1 MRPTTSNE
9 IRQAFLDY
17 FNELKHEIVPSAPLP
32 QRDNPTLL
40 FTNAGMNQFVDV
52 FLGKEKRP
60 YKRATTAQKVM
71 RVQGKQ
77 NDLENVGPSSRHHTF
92 FEMLGNFSFGDYFKR
107 EAIDFAWT
115 FLTGVMKLEPER
127 LFATV
132 YTDDDDAAKLWQRYL
147 PADRI
152 LRFGK
157 EDNFWE
163 MGDIGPCG
171 PCSEIHYYSG
181 EMADI
186 TPAGVN
192 NDAIPGYVEVW
203 NLVFMQF
210 ERQKD
215 GSLVPLPHP
224 SVDTGMGMERLV
236 RVIQGVES
244 NYETDLFTPVLA
256 RVQELLGDSDGQ
268 RAENYVGYRVIA
280 DHGRAATFL
289 IADGVQP
296 GNTGAAYVLRM
307 IIRRAARFGRKIGF
321 HQPFLGQV
329 AQVYIDQMGEA
340 YPELRLRRELIL
352 YTLEREETRFN
363 RTLDS
368 GLLQLDRIL
377 DDLHRRGQTVV
388 PGDVAFALYATHGL
402 PLELT
407 RDEAQEQHGMTV
419 DEAGYTAAREQHA
432 LASGSGAFANYVVGQ
447 SVYGDMLHALVNT
460 GQLDESGV
468 DYDPYTGAALESTI
482 LGLISDGRPV
492 EVARDG
498 QPVEIVTAAT
508 PFYVEAGGEVS
519 DTGYV
524 RNAFGGEV
532 QVRDVRRPVPGLI
545 VHVGEVAGGEFKV
558 GQVVH
563 LEVDRERRAD
573 IRRNHTAT
581 HLLHRELRA
590 HLGNHVVQAG
600 SLVAPDRLRF
610 DFTHDSAIDRETLG
624 RIERAVNE
632 AVLANQPVN
641 VAYMGQKEAIAAG
654 AMALFG
660 EKYGD
665 IVRTITVGGN
675 GDGDAS
681 SPYSFELCGGLHVSE
696 TGEIGLFRFVS
707 ESAVGAN
714 TRRVEAVTGRGAYDF
729 VSRRLAL
736 LDKLAGRLN
745 APVSEI
751 EARLEA
757 LLEHDRAQ
765 ERQLEQASR
774 RLARADF
781 EMLLGGVME
790 VKGARVLAAQVEVA
804 DPDRLREMADWFRDR
819 VKSGVAVLGTVK
831 DGKPLIV
838 AAVTEDLIGRGL
850 KAGDIVREVAK
861 VVGGGGGGRAD
872 MAQAGGRNPEKLA
885 EALDTVRSLVEAS
898 LKE

>member
-60 YKRATTAQKVM
+60 YNRATTAQKVM

-132 YTDDDDAAKLWQRYL
+132 YTDDDDAADLWQRYL

-340 YPELRLRRELIL
+340 YPELRLRRDLIL

>member
-60 YKRATTAQKVM
+60 YRRATTAQKVM

-107 EAIDFAWT
+107 EAIDYAWT
-115 FLTGVMKLEPER
+115 FLTGVMQLEPER

-132 YTDDDDAAKLWQRYL
+132 YTDDDDAAELWQRYL
-147 PADRI
+147 PTDRI

-181 EMADI
+181 DMADI

-244 NYETDLFTPVLA
+244 NYDTDLFTPVLA
-256 RVQELLGDSDGQ
+256 RVQELLGDSDAQ
-268 RAENYVGYRVIA
+268 RAEQYVGYRVIA

-296 GNTGAAYVLRM
+296 GNTGAGYVLRM

-329 AQVYIDQMGEA
+329 AQVYIDQMGDA
-340 YPELRLRRELIL
+340 YPELRLRRDLIL

-377 DDLHRRGQTVV
+377 DDLHQRGQTVV

-432 LASGSGAFANYVVGQ
+432 LASGSGAFANYIVGQ
-447 SVYGDMLHALVNT
+447 SVHGDMLHALVNS
-460 GQLDESGV
+460 GQLDDSGV

-482 LGLISDGRPV
+482 LGLIRDGRPV
-492 EVARDG
+492 EVARAG
-498 QPVEIVTAAT
+498 QPVEVVTAAT

-519 DTGYV
+519 DTGRI

-532 QVRDVRRPVPGLI
+532 QVKDVRRPVPGLI
-545 VHVGEVAGGEFKV
+545 VHIGEVAGGEFKV
-558 GQVVH
+558 GQIVH

-632 AVLANQPVN
+632 AVIANQPVK

-675 GDGDAS
+675 GGSPDS
-681 SPYSFELCGGLHVSE
+681 QPYSFELCGGLHVAE
-696 TGEIGLFRFVS
+696 TGEIGQFRFVS

-714 TRRVEAVTGRGAYDF
+714 TRRVEAVTGRGAYEY

-736 LDKLAGRLN
+736 LDKLAGRLST
-745 APVSEI
+745 PVGEL
-751 EARLEA
+751 ETRLEA

-765 ERQLEQASR
+765 ERQLEQAMR

-781 EMLLGGVME
+781 EVLLGGVMQI
-790 VKGARVLAAQVEVA
+790 KGARVLAAQVDVG

-819 VKSGVAVLGTVK
+819 EKSGVAVLGTVK

-885 EALDTVRSLVEAS
+885 EALDTVRSLVEAT

>member
-32 QRDNPTLL
+32 QKDNPTLL

-77 NDLENVGPSSRHHTF
+77 NDLENVGPSARHHTF

-107 EAIDFAWT
+107 EAIDYAWT
-115 FLTGVMKLEPER
+115 FLTGVMGLEPER

-132 YTDDDDAAKLWQRYL
+132 YTDDDDAAGLWQRYL
-147 PADRI
+147 PAERI

-181 EMADI
+181 DMAGI

-192 NDAIPGYVEVW
+192 NDDYPGYVEVW

-210 ERQKD
+210 ERLKD

-236 RVIQGVES
+236 RVIQGVDS
-244 NYETDLFTPVLA
+244 NYETDLFTPALA
-256 RVQELLGDSDGQ
+256 RVQELLGDSDEQ
-268 RAENYVGYRVIA
+268 RQTQYVGYRVIA

-329 AQVYIDQMGEA
+329 AQVYIDQMGDA

-377 DDLHRRGQTVV
+377 DDLHHRGETVV

-407 RDEAQEQHGMTV
+407 RDEALEQHGMTV

-447 SVYGDMLHALVNT
+447 SVYGDMLHSLVNT

-482 LGLISDGRPV
+482 LGLISDGQPV
-492 EVARDG
+492 EVARAG
-498 QPVEIVTAAT
+498 QKVEVVTAAT
-508 PFYVEAGGEVS
+508 PFYVESGGEVS
-519 DTGYV
+519 DTGHI
-524 RNAFGGEV
+524 RNTFGGEV
-532 QVRDVRRPVPGLI
+532 AVRDVRRPVPGLI
-545 VHVGEVAGGEFKV
+545 VHGGEIAGGELKV

-610 DFTHDSAIDRETLG
+610 DFTHDQPVGRDMLQ
-624 RIERAVNE
+624 RIEAAINE
-632 AVLANQPVN
+632 AVLANYPVT
-641 VAYMGQKEAIAAG
+641 VAYSGQREAIERG

-665 IVRTITVGGN
+665 IVRTITVGGQN
-675 GDGDAS
+675 DQA
-681 SPYSFELCGGLHVSE
+681 PYSFELCGGLHVGE
-696 TGEIGLFRFVS
+696 TGEIGMFHFVG
-707 ESAVGAN
+707 ESAVAAGV
-714 TRRVEAVTGRGAYDF
+714 RRVEAVTGHGAYDF
-729 VSRRLAL
+729 LGERLQLLDRLA
-736 LDKLAGRLN
+736 ARLN
-745 APVSEI
+745 APVTELES
-751 EARLEA
+751 RLEA
-757 LLEHDRAQ
+757 LLEHDRSQ
-765 ERQLEQASR
+765 ERELDSANRQ
-774 RLARADF
+774 LARSAF
-781 EMLLGGVME
+781 EVLLGGVME
-790 VKGARVLAAQVEVA
+790 IRGARVLAAQVDVPNAE
-804 DPDRLREMADWFRDR
+804 RLREMADWFRDR
-819 VKSGVAVLGTVK
+819 VSSGVAVLGAVK
-831 DGKPLIV
+831 DGKPIIV
-838 AAVTEDLIGRGL
+838 AAVTPDLIARGV
-850 KAGDIVREVAK
+850 KAGDLVREVAK
-861 VVGGGGGGRAD
+861 IVGGGGGGRPD
-872 MAQAGGRNPEKLA
+872 MAQAGGRDPEKLA
-885 EALDTVRSLVEAS
+885 DALAAVRAHIEAALQE
-898 LKE
+898 

>member
-132 YTDDDDAAKLWQRYL
+132 YTDDDDAAELWQRYL

-181 EMADI
+181 DMADI
-186 TPAGVN
+186 NPAGVN

-210 ERQKD
+210 ERQTD

-340 YPELRLRRELIL
+340 YPELRLRRDLIL

-519 DTGYV
+519 DIGYV

-819 VKSGVAVLGTVK
+819 VKSGAAVLGTVK

-838 AAVTEDLIGRGL
+838 AAVTEDLISRGL

-872 MAQAGGRNPEKLA
+872 MAQAGGRHPEKLA
-885 EALDTVRSLVEAS
+885 EALDTVRSLVEAT
-898 LKE
+898 LTE